1 MVVRRLWPDSPD
13 VVLSGHTH
21 TIAYSRHENSF
32 GGFSEFTGNSVWKAP
47 EIATAEPIGADAMKY
62 ALDVAADGVSLEFY
76 PGAALAPARTFK
88 LK

>member
-47 EIATAEPIGADAMKY
+47 EIETAEPICADLQIGIALRRFSFAGA
-62 ALDVAADGVSLEFY
+62 
-76 PGAALAPARTFK
+76 
-88 LK
+88 